1 MFKIVKKRYFIPSIL
16 SVFLLIGVS
25 FKDDFFEISKQIEIF
40 TTLFKTINQNYV
52 DDTNPAE
59 LMDKAI
65 KSMLADLDPYT
76 NYFNEQDV
84 IKFKINNTGE
94 YTGIGAMITRKE
106 DKLIIKEPY
115 KGFPAD
121 KAGLKA
127 GDEITQIGDV
137 LLVDFKDDASQL
149 MKGAKGTKININYLR
164 QGKPMSTQLI
174 LDEVAVKAVPFYG
187 MVDDKTGYIVL
198 SQFNQKASYE
208 TKEALEK
215 LKDDG
220 ATQIVLDLRG
230 NPGGLLNEA
239 VNICNLFVPK
249 NEIIVTT
256 KSKNSKYNNTYKTNK
271 TKHFKQL
278 QNNLEHNFAVR
289 EGLIEELKQLI
300 DSGDSSIGDMF
311 KKANDIRDRWKNAG
325 AIPRDKYNIL
335 WNNYH
340 FHMERFYDVIHLDK
354 EARDLDLKNN
364 LEQKQ
369 QIITKATALLNEEDV
384 MKAFRELQLLHRVW
398 KEEIGPVDREHR
410 EVIWNEFSEITKKM
424 HDKREALYALARG
437 KETENLALKN
447 EIIVQIEALGTE
459 KIDSHNGW
467 QGQIK
472 KLEILREAFFKAGKV
487 PAEVTEETWAKFK
500 NAVRAFNVHK
510 NVFYKDIKH
519 EQNDNL
525 AKKIALVEKAKSL
538 QESNDFNATTPIM
551 KQIQDDWKK
560 IGHVPRKY
568 SDSIWNDFKLACNA
582 YFDRMHEARNSEN
595 SEEVEAFEKKK
606 AFLDE
611 LKDFTL
617 VGEHKADLDA
627 IKAHIATWKTFGKV
641 PFNRRHIEGKFNKIL
656 DALFEKLS
664 MSKKDT
670 EMMRFSNRIE
680 QLSENDNKR
689 ALEQEQFFIRKKID
703 EVQSEI
709 FQLENNIQFISSSS
723 KGENPFIK
731 EVQKSIERHKDDLKL
746 WKEKLQQ
753 IKDK

>member
-1 MFKIVKKRYFIPSIL
+1 MSEAQHDNLQNADGQDPIEQQVE
-16 SVFLLIGVS
+16 V
-25 FKDDFFEISKQIEIF
+25 QIETPIEVQEVED
-40 TTLFKTINQNYV
+40 LSDNQSVLEEIDNSNAEENE
-52 DDTNPAE
+52 DDSVKEKHEILMLDYDALSMEE
-59 LMDKAI
+59 L
-65 KSMLADLDPYT
+65 T
-76 NYFNEQDV
+76 
-84 IKFKINNTGE
+84 
-94 YTGIGAMITRKE
+94 
-106 DKLIIKEPY
+106 
-115 KGFPAD
+115 
-121 KAGLKA
+121 
-127 GDEITQIGDV
+127 DE
-137 LLVDFKDDASQL
+137 
-149 MKGAKGTKININYLR
+149 
-164 QGKPMSTQLI
+164 
-174 LDEVAVKAVPFYG
+174 
-187 MVDDKTGYIVL
+187 
-198 SQFNQKASYE
+198 
-208 TKEALEK
+208 LEK
-215 LKDDG
+215 LVTNEKVMAIKDHAEGIRKAFSDKYHHFIDEKREEFN
-220 ATQIVLDLRG
+220 AQ
-230 NPGGLLNEA
+230 NNEEG
-239 VNICNLFVPK
+239 VEFEYHFPLK
-249 NEIIVTT
+249 NKFDSIF
-256 KSKNSKYNNTYKTNK
+256 NTYKTNK

-410 EVIWNEFSEITKKM
+410 EVIWNEFSEITKQM
-424 HDKREALYALARG
+424 HDKREALYALARA

-459 KIDSHNGW
+459 KIDSHSGW

-525 AKKIALVEKAKSL
+525 SKKIALVEKAKSL

-582 YFDRMHEARNSEN
+582 YFDRMHKARNSEN

-627 IKAHIATWKTFGKV
+627 IKTHIATWKTFGKV

-670 EMMRFSNRIE
+670 EMMRFSNRLE

-753 IKDK
+753 IKNM

>member
-1 MFKIVKKRYFIPSIL
+1 MSEAQHDNLQNADGQDPIEQQVE
-16 SVFLLIGVS
+16 V
-25 FKDDFFEISKQIEIF
+25 QIETPIEAQEEAL
-40 TTLFKTINQNYV
+40 TSNQSVLEEIDNSNAEENE
-52 DDTNPAE
+52 DDSVKEKHEIEMLEYDALSMEE
-59 LMDKAI
+59 L
-65 KSMLADLDPYT
+65 T
-76 NYFNEQDV
+76 
-84 IKFKINNTGE
+84 
-94 YTGIGAMITRKE
+94 
-106 DKLIIKEPY
+106 
-115 KGFPAD
+115 
-121 KAGLKA
+121 
-127 GDEITQIGDV
+127 DE
-137 LLVDFKDDASQL
+137 
-149 MKGAKGTKININYLR
+149 
-164 QGKPMSTQLI
+164 
-174 LDEVAVKAVPFYG
+174 
-187 MVDDKTGYIVL
+187 
-198 SQFNQKASYE
+198 
-208 TKEALEK
+208 LEK
-215 LKDDG
+215 LVTNEKVMAIKDHAEGIRKAFSDKYHHFIDEKREEFN
-220 ATQIVLDLRG
+220 AQ
-230 NPGGLLNEA
+230 NNEEG
-239 VNICNLFVPK
+239 VEFEYHFPLK
-249 NEIIVTT
+249 NKFDSIF
-256 KSKNSKYNNTYKTNK
+256 NTYKTNK

-289 EGLIEELKQLI
+289 EALIEELKQLI

-410 EVIWNEFSEITKKM
+410 ESIWNEFSEITKQM
-424 HDKREALYALARG
+424 HEKREALYALARG

-459 KIDSHNGW
+459 KIDSHSGW

-472 KLEILREAFFKAGKV
+472 KLEALREAFFKAGKV

-500 NAVRAFNVHK
+500 NAVRAFNVYK

-551 KQIQDDWKK
+551 KKIQDDWKK

-582 YFDRMHEARNSEN
+582 YFDRMHEARNAET

-617 VGEHKADLDA
+617 SGEHKADLEA

-670 EMMRFSNRIE
+670 EMMRFSNRLE

-753 IKDK
+753 IKNM

>member
-1 MFKIVKKRYFIPSIL
+1 MSEAQHDNLQNADGQDPIEQQVE
-16 SVFLLIGVS
+16 V
-25 FKDDFFEISKQIEIF
+25 QIETPIEAQEEAL
-40 TTLFKTINQNYV
+40 TSNQSVLEEIDNSNAEENE
-52 DDTNPAE
+52 DDSVKEKHEIEMLDYDALSMEE
-59 LMDKAI
+59 L
-65 KSMLADLDPYT
+65 T
-76 NYFNEQDV
+76 
-84 IKFKINNTGE
+84 
-94 YTGIGAMITRKE
+94 
-106 DKLIIKEPY
+106 
-115 KGFPAD
+115 
-121 KAGLKA
+121 
-127 GDEITQIGDV
+127 DE
-137 LLVDFKDDASQL
+137 
-149 MKGAKGTKININYLR
+149 
-164 QGKPMSTQLI
+164 
-174 LDEVAVKAVPFYG
+174 
-187 MVDDKTGYIVL
+187 
-198 SQFNQKASYE
+198 
-208 TKEALEK
+208 LEK
-215 LKDDG
+215 LVTNEKVMAIKDHAEGIRKAFSDKYHHFIDEKREEFNAQNNEDG
-220 ATQIVLDLRG
+220 VEFEYQFPL
-230 NPGGLLNEA
+230 
-239 VNICNLFVPK
+239 K
-249 NEIIVTT
+249 NKFDSIF
-256 KSKNSKYNNTYKTNK
+256 NTYKTNK

-289 EGLIEELKQLI
+289 EALIEELKQLI

-311 KKANDIRDRWKNAG
+311 KKANDIRERWKNAG

-369 QIITKATALLNEEDV
+369 QIIAKATALLNEEDV

-410 EVIWNEFSEITKKM
+410 EVIWNEFSEITKQM

-447 EIIVQIEALGTE
+447 EIIAQIEALGTE
-459 KIDSHNGW
+459 KIDSHSGW

-472 KLEILREAFFKAGKV
+472 KLEALREAFFKAGKV

-551 KQIQDDWKK
+551 KKIQDDWKK

-568 SDSIWNDFKLACNA
+568 SDSVWKDFKDACNA
-582 YFDRMHEARNSEN
+582 YFDRMHEARNAET

-606 AFLDE
+606 AFLEE

-617 VGEHKADLDA
+617 SGEHKADLEA

-670 EMMRFSNRIE
+670 EMMRFSNRLE

-753 IKDK
+753 IKNM

>member
-1 MFKIVKKRYFIPSIL
+1 MSEAQHDNLQNADGQDPIEQQVE
-16 SVFLLIGVS
+16 V
-25 FKDDFFEISKQIEIF
+25 QIETPIEAQEVED
-40 TTLFKTINQNYV
+40 LSDNQSVLEEIDNSNAEENE
-52 DDTNPAE
+52 DDSVKEKHEILMLDYDALSMEE
-59 LMDKAI
+59 L
-65 KSMLADLDPYT
+65 T
-76 NYFNEQDV
+76 
-84 IKFKINNTGE
+84 
-94 YTGIGAMITRKE
+94 
-106 DKLIIKEPY
+106 
-115 KGFPAD
+115 
-121 KAGLKA
+121 
-127 GDEITQIGDV
+127 DE
-137 LLVDFKDDASQL
+137 
-149 MKGAKGTKININYLR
+149 
-164 QGKPMSTQLI
+164 
-174 LDEVAVKAVPFYG
+174 
-187 MVDDKTGYIVL
+187 
-198 SQFNQKASYE
+198 
-208 TKEALEK
+208 LEK
-215 LKDDG
+215 LVTNEKVMAIKDHAEGIRKAFSDKYQHFIDEKREEFN
-220 ATQIVLDLRG
+220 AQ
-230 NPGGLLNEA
+230 NNEEG
-239 VNICNLFVPK
+239 VEFEYHFPLK
-249 NEIIVTT
+249 NKFDSIF
-256 KSKNSKYNNTYKTNK
+256 NTYKTNK
-271 TKHFKQL
+271 NKHFKQL

-410 EVIWNEFSEITKKM
+410 EVIWNEFSEITKQM

-459 KIDSHNGW
+459 KIDSHSGW

-525 AKKIALVEKAKSL
+525 SKKIALVEKAKSL

-582 YFDRMHEARNSEN
+582 YFDRMHKARNSEN

-670 EMMRFSNRIE
+670 EMMRFSNRLE

-753 IKDK
+753 IKDM

>member
-1 MFKIVKKRYFIPSIL
+1 MSEAQHDNLQNADGQDPIEQQV
-16 SVFLLIGVS
+16 
-25 FKDDFFEISKQIEIF
+25 EEQIETPIE
-40 TTLFKTINQNYV
+40 TPIEVLEEALTSNQSVLEEIDNSNAEENE
-52 DDTNPAE
+52 DDSVKEKHEIEMLEYDALSMEE
-59 LMDKAI
+59 L
-65 KSMLADLDPYT
+65 T
-76 NYFNEQDV
+76 
-84 IKFKINNTGE
+84 
-94 YTGIGAMITRKE
+94 
-106 DKLIIKEPY
+106 
-115 KGFPAD
+115 
-121 KAGLKA
+121 
-127 GDEITQIGDV
+127 DE
-137 LLVDFKDDASQL
+137 
-149 MKGAKGTKININYLR
+149 
-164 QGKPMSTQLI
+164 
-174 LDEVAVKAVPFYG
+174 
-187 MVDDKTGYIVL
+187 
-198 SQFNQKASYE
+198 
-208 TKEALEK
+208 LEK
-215 LKDDG
+215 LVSNEKVMAIKDHAEGIRKAFSDKYQHFIDEKREEFN
-220 ATQIVLDLRG
+220 AQ
-230 NPGGLLNEA
+230 NNEEG
-239 VNICNLFVPK
+239 VEFEYHFPLK
-249 NEIIVTT
+249 NKFDSIF
-256 KSKNSKYNNTYKTNK
+256 NTYKTNK

-289 EGLIEELKQLI
+289 EALIEELKQLI

-410 EVIWNEFSEITKKM
+410 EVIWNEFSEITKQM
-424 HDKREALYALARG
+424 HEKREVLYALARG

-459 KIDSHNGW
+459 KIDSHSGW

-472 KLEILREAFFKAGKV
+472 KLEALREAFFKAGKV

-551 KQIQDDWKK
+551 KKIQDDWKK

-582 YFDRMHEARNSEN
+582 YFDRMHEARNAET

-617 VGEHKADLDA
+617 SGEHKADLEA

-670 EMMRFSNRIE
+670 EMMRFSNRLE

-703 EVQSEI
+703 EVQGEI

-731 EVQKSIERHKDDLKL
+731 EVQKSIERHKDELKL

-753 IKDK
+753 IKNM

>member
-1 MFKIVKKRYFIPSIL
+1 MSEAQHDNLQNADGQEPIEHQMELQTESQDEVVTSNQSVLEEIDNSNAEENEDDSVKEKHEIPMLDYDVL
-16 SVFLLIGVS
+16 SMEELTDELDRLVS
-25 FKDDFFEISKQIEIF
+25 QEK
-40 TTLFKTINQNYV
+40 V
-52 DDTNPAE
+52 
-59 LMDKAI
+59 MAI
-65 KSMLADLDPYT
+65 KDHA
-76 NYFNEQDV
+76 E
-84 IKFKINNTGE
+84 
-94 YTGIGAMITRKE
+94 GIRKA
-106 DKLIIKEPY
+106 
-115 KGFPAD
+115 FAD
-121 KAGLKA
+121 KYHHFIDEKREEFNAQNNEEGVEFEYHFPLKNKF
-127 GDEITQIGDV
+127 DTI
-137 LLVDFKDDASQL
+137 
-149 MKGAKGTKININYLR
+149 
-164 QGKPMSTQLI
+164 
-174 LDEVAVKAVPFYG
+174 
-187 MVDDKTGYIVL
+187 
-198 SQFNQKASYE
+198 FNSY
-208 TKEALEK
+208 
-215 LKDDG
+215 
-220 ATQIVLDLRG
+220 
-230 NPGGLLNEA
+230 
-239 VNICNLFVPK
+239 
-249 NEIIVTT
+249 
-256 KSKNSKYNNTYKTNK
+256 KSNK
-271 TKHFKQL
+271 SKHFKQL
-278 QNNLEHNFAVR
+278 QNNLEHNFTVR
-289 EGLIEELKQLI
+289 EALIEELKQLI
-300 DSGDSSIGDMF
+300 DSSDSSIGDMF

-369 QIITKATALLNEEDV
+369 QIIAKATALLQEADV

-410 EVIWNEFSEITKKM
+410 EAIWNEFSEITKQM
-424 HDKREALYALARG
+424 HDKREELYALARG

-447 EIIVQIEALGTE
+447 EIIAQIEALGAE
-459 KIDSHNGW
+459 KVDSHGGW
-467 QGQIK
+467 QTQIK
-472 KLEILREAFFKAGKV
+472 KLEALRDAFFKAGKV

-525 AKKIALVEKAKSL
+525 AKKLALVEKAKSL
-538 QESNDFNATTPIM
+538 QESTDFNATTPIM
-551 KQIQDDWKK
+551 KKIQDDWKK

-582 YFDRMHEARNSEN
+582 YFDRMHEARNSE
-595 SEEVEAFEKKK
+595 SGEEVEAFEKKK
-606 AFLDE
+606 AFLEE

-617 VGEHKADLDA
+617 TGEHKVDLEA

-664 MSKKDT
+664 LSKKDT
-670 EMMRFSNRIE
+670 EMMRFSNRLE
-680 QLSENDNKR
+680 QLNGNDDKR

-709 FQLENNIQFISSSS
+709 FQLENNIQFITSSS
-723 KGENPFIK
+723 KGENPFIR

-753 IKDK
+753 IKNM

>member
-1 MFKIVKKRYFIPSIL
+1 MSEAQHDNLQNADGQDPIEQQV
-16 SVFLLIGVS
+16 
-25 FKDDFFEISKQIEIF
+25 EEQIETPIEVQEVED
-40 TTLFKTINQNYV
+40 LSDNQSVLEEIDNSNAEENE
-52 DDTNPAE
+52 DDSVKEKHEIEMLDYDALSMEE
-59 LMDKAI
+59 L
-65 KSMLADLDPYT
+65 T
-76 NYFNEQDV
+76 
-84 IKFKINNTGE
+84 
-94 YTGIGAMITRKE
+94 
-106 DKLIIKEPY
+106 
-115 KGFPAD
+115 
-121 KAGLKA
+121 
-127 GDEITQIGDV
+127 DE
-137 LLVDFKDDASQL
+137 
-149 MKGAKGTKININYLR
+149 
-164 QGKPMSTQLI
+164 
-174 LDEVAVKAVPFYG
+174 
-187 MVDDKTGYIVL
+187 
-198 SQFNQKASYE
+198 
-208 TKEALEK
+208 LEK
-215 LKDDG
+215 LVNNEKVMVIKDHAEGIRKAFSDKYQHFIDEKREEFN
-220 ATQIVLDLRG
+220 AQ
-230 NPGGLLNEA
+230 NNEEG
-239 VNICNLFVPK
+239 VEFEYHFPLK
-249 NEIIVTT
+249 NKFDSIF
-256 KSKNSKYNNTYKTNK
+256 NTYKTNK
-271 TKHFKQL
+271 NKHFKQL
-278 QNNLEHNFAVR
+278 QNNLEHNFSVR

-410 EVIWNEFSEITKKM
+410 EVIWNEFSEITKQM

-459 KIDSHNGW
+459 KIDSHSGW
-467 QGQIK
+467 QVQIK

-551 KQIQDDWKK
+551 KQIQDDLKK

-582 YFDRMHEARNSEN
+582 YFDRMHKARNSEN
-595 SEEVEAFEKKK
+595 SEELEAFEKKK

-753 IKDK
+753 IKDM

>member
-1 MFKIVKKRYFIPSIL
+1 MSEAQHDNLQNADGQDPIEQQVE
-16 SVFLLIGVS
+16 V
-25 FKDDFFEISKQIEIF
+25 QIETPIDAQEEVL
-40 TTLFKTINQNYV
+40 TSNQSVLEEIDNSNAEENE
-52 DDTNPAE
+52 DDSVKEKHEIEMLDYDALSMEE
-59 LMDKAI
+59 L
-65 KSMLADLDPYT
+65 T
-76 NYFNEQDV
+76 
-84 IKFKINNTGE
+84 
-94 YTGIGAMITRKE
+94 
-106 DKLIIKEPY
+106 
-115 KGFPAD
+115 
-121 KAGLKA
+121 
-127 GDEITQIGDV
+127 DE
-137 LLVDFKDDASQL
+137 
-149 MKGAKGTKININYLR
+149 
-164 QGKPMSTQLI
+164 
-174 LDEVAVKAVPFYG
+174 
-187 MVDDKTGYIVL
+187 
-198 SQFNQKASYE
+198 
-208 TKEALEK
+208 LEK
-215 LKDDG
+215 LVTNEKVMAIKDHAEGIRKAFSDKYHHFIDEKREEFN
-220 ATQIVLDLRG
+220 AQ
-230 NPGGLLNEA
+230 NNEEG
-239 VNICNLFVPK
+239 VDFEYHFPLK
-249 NEIIVTT
+249 NKFDSIF
-256 KSKNSKYNNTYKTNK
+256 NTYKTNK

-289 EGLIEELKQLI
+289 EALIEELKQLI

-398 KEEIGPVDREHR
+398 KEEIGTVDREHR
-410 EVIWNEFSEITKKM
+410 EVIWNEFSEITKQM

-459 KIDSHNGW
+459 KIDSHSGW

-472 KLEILREAFFKAGKV
+472 KLEALREAFFKAGKV

-551 KQIQDDWKK
+551 KKIQDDWKK

-582 YFDRMHEARNSEN
+582 YFDRMHEARNAET

-617 VGEHKADLDA
+617 SGEHKADLEA

-664 MSKKDT
+664 LSKKDT
-670 EMMRFSNRIE
+670 EMMRFSNRLE

-753 IKDK
+753 IKNM

>member
-1 MFKIVKKRYFIPSIL
+1 MSEAQHDNLQNADGQDPIEQQV
-16 SVFLLIGVS
+16 
-25 FKDDFFEISKQIEIF
+25 EEQIETPIE
-40 TTLFKTINQNYV
+40 TPIEVLEEAITSNQSVLEEIDNSNAEENE
-52 DDTNPAE
+52 DDSVKEKHEIEMLDYDALSMEE
-59 LMDKAI
+59 L
-65 KSMLADLDPYT
+65 T
-76 NYFNEQDV
+76 
-84 IKFKINNTGE
+84 
-94 YTGIGAMITRKE
+94 
-106 DKLIIKEPY
+106 
-115 KGFPAD
+115 
-121 KAGLKA
+121 
-127 GDEITQIGDV
+127 DE
-137 LLVDFKDDASQL
+137 
-149 MKGAKGTKININYLR
+149 
-164 QGKPMSTQLI
+164 
-174 LDEVAVKAVPFYG
+174 
-187 MVDDKTGYIVL
+187 
-198 SQFNQKASYE
+198 
-208 TKEALEK
+208 LEK
-215 LKDDG
+215 LVSNEKVMAIKDHAEGIRKAFSDKYQHFIDEKREEFN
-220 ATQIVLDLRG
+220 AQ
-230 NPGGLLNEA
+230 NNEEG
-239 VNICNLFVPK
+239 VEFEYHFPLK
-249 NEIIVTT
+249 NKFDSIF
-256 KSKNSKYNNTYKTNK
+256 NTYKTNK
-271 TKHFKQL
+271 AKHFKQL

-289 EGLIEELKQLI
+289 EALIEELKQLI
-300 DSGDSSIGDMF
+300 DSSDSSIGDMF

-369 QIITKATALLNEEDV
+369 QIISKATALLNEEDV

-410 EVIWNEFSEITKKM
+410 ESIWNEFSEITKQM

-437 KETENLALKN
+437 KETENLALKI
-447 EIIVQIEALGTE
+447 EIISQIEALGTE
-459 KIDSHNGW
+459 KIDSHSGW

-472 KLEILREAFFKAGKV
+472 KLEALREAFFKAGKV

-551 KQIQDDWKK
+551 KKIQDDWKK

-568 SDSIWNDFKLACNA
+568 SDSIWKDFKDACNA
-582 YFDRMHEARNSEN
+582 YFDRMHEARNAES

-617 VGEHKADLDA
+617 SGEHKADLEA

-670 EMMRFSNRIE
+670 EMMRFSNRLE

-703 EVQSEI
+703 EVQGEI

-731 EVQKSIERHKDDLKL
+731 EVQKSIERHKDELKL

-753 IKDK
+753 IKNM

>member
-1 MFKIVKKRYFIPSIL
+1 MSEAQHDNLQNADGQDPIEQQVE
-16 SVFLLIGVS
+16 V
-25 FKDDFFEISKQIEIF
+25 QIETPIEAQEVED
-40 TTLFKTINQNYV
+40 LSDNQSVLEEIDNSNAEENE
-52 DDTNPAE
+52 DDSVKEKHEILMLDYDALSMEE
-59 LMDKAI
+59 L
-65 KSMLADLDPYT
+65 T
-76 NYFNEQDV
+76 
-84 IKFKINNTGE
+84 
-94 YTGIGAMITRKE
+94 
-106 DKLIIKEPY
+106 
-115 KGFPAD
+115 
-121 KAGLKA
+121 
-127 GDEITQIGDV
+127 DE
-137 LLVDFKDDASQL
+137 
-149 MKGAKGTKININYLR
+149 
-164 QGKPMSTQLI
+164 
-174 LDEVAVKAVPFYG
+174 
-187 MVDDKTGYIVL
+187 
-198 SQFNQKASYE
+198 
-208 TKEALEK
+208 LEK
-215 LKDDG
+215 LVTNEKVMAIKDHAEGIRKAFSDKYQHFIDEKREEFN
-220 ATQIVLDLRG
+220 AQ
-230 NPGGLLNEA
+230 NNEEG
-239 VNICNLFVPK
+239 VEFEYHFPLK
-249 NEIIVTT
+249 NKFDSIF
-256 KSKNSKYNNTYKTNK
+256 NTYKTNK
-271 TKHFKQL
+271 NKHFKQL

-410 EVIWNEFSEITKKM
+410 EVIWNEFSEITKQM

-459 KIDSHNGW
+459 KIDSHSGW

-582 YFDRMHEARNSEN
+582 YFDRMHKARNSEN

-617 VGEHKADLDA
+617 VGEHKADLDS

-641 PFNRRHIEGKFNKIL
+641 PYNRRHIEGKFNKIL

-670 EMMRFSNRIE
+670 EMMRFSNRLE

-753 IKDK
+753 IKDM

>member
-1 MFKIVKKRYFIPSIL
+1 MSEAQHDNLQNADGQDSIEQQVEEQIETPIEAPEVEDLSGNQSIL
-16 SVFLLIGVS
+16 EEIDNSNAEENEDDSV
-25 FKDDFFEISKQIEIF
+25 KEKHEIEMLDYD
-40 TTLFKTINQNYV
+40 TLSMEEL
-52 DDTNPAE
+52 TNE
-59 LMDKAI
+59 
-65 KSMLADLDPYT
+65 
-76 NYFNEQDV
+76 
-84 IKFKINNTGE
+84 
-94 YTGIGAMITRKE
+94 
-106 DKLIIKEPY
+106 
-115 KGFPAD
+115 
-121 KAGLKA
+121 
-127 GDEITQIGDV
+127 
-137 LLVDFKDDASQL
+137 
-149 MKGAKGTKININYLR
+149 
-164 QGKPMSTQLI
+164 
-174 LDEVAVKAVPFYG
+174 
-187 MVDDKTGYIVL
+187 
-198 SQFNQKASYE
+198 
-208 TKEALEK
+208 LEK
-215 LKDDG
+215 LVSNEKVMAIKDHAEGIRKVFSDKYQHFIDEKREEFN
-220 ATQIVLDLRG
+220 AQ
-230 NPGGLLNEA
+230 NNEEG
-239 VNICNLFVPK
+239 VDFEYHFPLK
-249 NEIIVTT
+249 NKFDSIF
-256 KSKNSKYNNTYKTNK
+256 NTYKTNK
-271 TKHFKQL
+271 NKHFKQL

-289 EGLIEELKQLI
+289 EALIEELKQLI
-300 DSGDSSIGDMF
+300 DSSDSSIGDMF

-410 EVIWNEFSEITKKM
+410 EVIWNEFSEITKQM
-424 HDKREALYALARG
+424 HDKREGLYALARG
-437 KETENLALKN
+437 KETENLALKI

-459 KIDSHNGW
+459 KIDSHSGW

-487 PAEVTEETWAKFK
+487 PVEVTEETWAKFK

-525 AKKIALVEKAKSL
+525 SKKIALVEKAKSL

-582 YFDRMHEARNSEN
+582 YFDRMHKARNSEN

-670 EMMRFSNRIE
+670 EMMRFSNRLE

-709 FQLENNIQFISSSS
+709 FQLENN
-723 KGENPFIK
+723 
-731 EVQKSIERHKDDLKL
+731 
-746 WKEKLQQ
+746 
-753 IKDK
+753 